1 MGLLQM
7 KDQEKD
13 AQLEKKQQKTELINT
28 ESLQTSR
35 ISSNKSGQD
44 FVLLNIHLNTRWNAW
59 SA

>member
-44 FVLLNIHLNTRWNAW
+44 FVLLNIHL
-59 SA
+59 